1 MSDFEH
7 RVESFQETTCIL
19 TKQTKNHPIVML
31 ERRILRTRAEKIVSG
46 MQWPS
51 PFVLLAARDVLTSIR
66 SYPHLSSYDK
76 TTQTHT
82 LDKNGSL

>member
-19 TKQTKNHPIVML
+19 TKQTKNNPIVML
-31 ERRILRTRAEKIVSG
+31 ERRILCTRAAIVSG

-51 PFVLLAARDVLTSIR
+51 PFVLLAARDVLTSI
-66 SYPHLSSYDK
+66 
-76 TTQTHT
+76 
-82 LDKNGSL
+82 SL